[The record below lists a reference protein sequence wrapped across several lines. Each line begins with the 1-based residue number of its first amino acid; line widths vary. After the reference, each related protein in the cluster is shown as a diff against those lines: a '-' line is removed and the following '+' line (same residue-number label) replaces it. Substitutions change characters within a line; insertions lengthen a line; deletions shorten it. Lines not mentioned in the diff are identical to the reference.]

1 MGAVRVSLV
10 FPGSVHD
17 AETCW
22 YETSR
27 WPAWI
32 DGLARVI
39 SVDGDWPGVGA
50 RVTWESWP
58 AGRGRVIERVVSFE
72 RLAGQTLEVE
82 DDSITGR
89 QSVSFAP
96 LEGRVE
102 VSLSLSYHL
111 KKRSPLTPLL
121 DALFIRRAMASS
133 LRSTL
138 THFGAELAAGVVRQ
152 PRSDGH

>member
-1 MGAVRVSLV
+1 MGAVRVSMV
-10 FPGSVHD
+10 FPGSVHE

-39 SVDGDWPGVGA
+39 SVEGEWPGVGA
-50 RVTWESWP
+50 SVRWESWP
-58 AGRGRVIERVVSFE
+58 AGRGRVVERVVAFE
-72 RLAGQTLEVE
+72 RLAGQTLDVE
-82 DDSITGR
+82 DDSIAGR
-89 QSVSFAP
+89 QSVSFGP
-96 LEGRVE
+96 LDERVE
-102 VSLSLSYHL
+102 VSLSLSYRL
-111 KKRSPLTPLL
+111 KKRSPLTPVL

-138 THFGAELAAGVVRQ
+138 SRFGLELAAGVVRE